1 MDVDAVIF
9 NVLNSGM
16 KGCELTQKINENL
29 LMTLIE
35 LCRQVLGSQGMFIEV
50 RPPIK
55 ICGDI
60 HGQYADLLRIFDRGG
75 FPPLSNY
82 LFLGD
87 YVDRGQQS
95 LEVITLF
102 IAYKTMQINRV
113 YGFYEEVV
121 RRYNSPRLYEQFQE
135 MFGHMPITALVGGR
149 ILCMHGGLSPD
160 LKNFDQLRNLGK
172 YINPPNPNIITDL
185 LWADP
190 DLGTEGFEESTRGV
204 SYTFGEDV
212 VMEAVKRLDIDL
224 VARAHQVVQ
233 DGYEFF
239 ANRRMVTIFS
249 APHYCGK

>member
-16 KGCELTQKINENL
+16 KSCELTQKINENL
-29 LMTLIE
+29 LMALIE

-50 RPPIK
+50 RPPVK

-102 IAYKTMQINRV
+102 IAYK
-113 YGFYEEVV
+113 
-121 RRYNSPRLYEQFQE
+121 
-135 MFGHMPITALVGGR
+135 
-149 ILCMHGGLSPD
+149 

-249 APHYCGK
+249 APHYCGQFDNAAAFMQVNESLVCSFQILRPQHKQLGTGKS